1 MRPGLGRARRARQ
14 CLRAR
19 RAAPLPATAD
29 RRVSEDALAP
39 FGRAERASLAGR
51 TILQII
57 PRLDAGGAERTT
69 IDVAA
74 ALARV
79 GARALVA
86 CEGGRLV
93 SELQAVGGVLA
104 PFPAATKNPL
114 AMALNAR
121 RLSRLI
127 LAERVD
133 LVHARSRAPAWVAL
147 GACRM
152 TRRPFVTTYH
162 GAYSGRS
169 GLKLRY
175 NSVMARGDVVIAN
188 SQFTA
193 DEIARLYPFA
203 RQRLRVIPRGADL
216 ARFSPGAVER
226 ERVAR
231 LREAWGVAPHERVA
245 LVAAR
250 LTEWK
255 GQKVLIEA
263 ARLLK
268 GRGLDDVRYILAGD
282 AQGREGYARELDAL
296 IDGAGLKGVVSRV
309 GHCPDMPAALVAA
322 SVVAAPST
330 APEAFGRSAVEAQA
344 MGAMVV
350 VSDCGAAPETV
361 LAPPQTPE
369 EARTGWRVPPGDAQA
384 LADAIDQALR
394 LGASARET
402 LAQRA
407 RAHIER
413 NFSLEHM
420 TRATLEVYVNALE
433 GRPPSLP

>member
-1 MRPGLGRARRARQ
+1 VS
-14 CLRAR
+14 
-19 RAAPLPATAD
+19 AD
-29 RRVSEDALAP
+29 AIAP

-74 ALARV
+74 ALVRA

-86 CEGGRLV
+86 SEGGRLA
-93 SELQAVGGVLA
+93 SELQAVGGLLT

-114 AMALNAR
+114 AMALNVR
-121 RLSRLI
+121 RLARLI
-127 LAERVD
+127 VEERVD

-147 GACRM
+147 GACRR
-152 TRRPFVTTYH
+152 TGRPFVTTYH

-169 GLKLRY
+169 GLKLLY

-203 RQRLRVIPRGADL
+203 RDRLRVIPRGADL
-216 ARFSPGAVER
+216 KRFATGAVEPA
-226 ERVAR
+226 RVAR
-231 LREAWGVAPHERVA
+231 LREAWGVAPHERVV

-263 ARLLK
+263 ARLLRE
-268 GRGLDDVRYILAGD
+268 RGLDEVRYILAGD
-282 AQGREGYARELDAL
+282 AQGREAYARELDAL
-296 IDGAGLKGVVSRV
+296 IEGAGLTGVVSRV
-309 GHCPDMPAALVAA
+309 GHCADMPAALVAA
-322 SVVAAPST
+322 SVVAVPST

-350 VSDCGAAPETV
+350 VSDSGAAPETV
-361 LAPPQTPE
+361 LAPPQTP
-369 EARTGWRVPPGDAQA
+369 AQLRTGWRTPPGDARA
-384 LADAIDQALR
+384 LADALESALT
-394 LGASARET
+394 LGATAREAV
-402 LAQRA
+402 AQRA
-407 RAHIER
+407 RAHVER
-413 NFSLEHM
+413 HFSLEKM
-420 TRATLEVYVNALE
+420 TGDTLAVYLTAL
-433 GRPPSLP
+433 GV